1 MALINCRGKSGNHS
15 SQKETIV
22 LREDQKSVNTQKK
35 IDSQLQT
42 AQQSAGQQIDS
53 RIDKN
58 LAGLDAKVKSIIE
71 ETVKRQSI
79 KKEAI
84 YFDPS
89 LLECDLTSEA
99 IKSQQS
105 PHPVSSFSKRNRQA
119 DNIDLRSP
127 TYEKREDSKNNRRP
141 QSAQSKGPYIVMITY
156 NTNRGVL
163 KALVVLLYVCREYQ
177 RPL

>member
-1 MALINCRGKSGNHS
+1 MLFENI
-15 SQKETIV
+15 
-22 LREDQKSVNTQKK
+22 K
-35 IDSQLQT
+35 ICQHPRKFDSQLQT

-58 LAGLDAKVKSIIE
+58 LAGLDAKVKSIIK
-71 ETVKRQSI
+71 ETVKSQSI

-105 PHPVSSFSKRNRQA
+105 PHPVSSSFKRNRQA
-119 DNIDLRSP
+119 DAIDLRSP
-127 TYEKREDSKNNRRP
+127 TYEKRQDSRNDRRP
-141 QSAQSKGPYIVMITY
+141 QSTQSIGPYVVMITHLQY
-156 NTNRGVL
+156 
-163 KALVVLLYVCREYQ
+163 
-177 RPL
+177 